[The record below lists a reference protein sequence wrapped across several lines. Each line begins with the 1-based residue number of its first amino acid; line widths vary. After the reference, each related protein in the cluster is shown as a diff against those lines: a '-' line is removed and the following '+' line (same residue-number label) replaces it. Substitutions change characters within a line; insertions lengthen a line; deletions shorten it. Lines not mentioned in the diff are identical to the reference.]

1 VLLKEDEIKPV
12 YATAEVKNKSEVTG
26 YYGLYWQYFEDV
38 DKITVDDN
46 LPMSIKK

>member
-1 VLLKEDEIKPV
+1 VSLKEDEIKPV

-26 YYGLYWQYFEDV
+26 YNGLYWQYLEEV